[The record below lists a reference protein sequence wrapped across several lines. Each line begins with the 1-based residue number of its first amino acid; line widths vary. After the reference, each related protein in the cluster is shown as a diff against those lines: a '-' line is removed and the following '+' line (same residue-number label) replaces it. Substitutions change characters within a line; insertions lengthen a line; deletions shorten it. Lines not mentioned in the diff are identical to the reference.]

1 MKRRTLVVT
10 VTLLFGLLALLI
22 GLLSQ
27 LRHSTTAT
35 PRSWP
40 PLLLA
45 PCTPT
50 TVYLDQ
56 QLFADDGLPAVAQAL
71 AESWQAQDWSTQLD
85 VSTGGQA
92 ALLTGQRAGQY
103 LKAAFEQKPD
113 SVHLVASGE
122 QHCDPSARGDTAFQW
137 TRLTVSTA
145 PSGENG
151 QTAFERK

>member
-10 VTLLFGLLALLI
+10 ATLLFGLLALLI

-27 LRHSTTAT
+27 LRYSTTAT

-40 PLLLA
+40 PLLLV

-56 QLFADDGLPAVAQAL
+56 QLFADDGLPAVTQAL
-71 AESWQAQDWSTQLD
+71 AESWQAQGWSTRLD
-85 VSTGGQA
+85 VSADGQA
-92 ALLTGQRAGQY
+92 ALLTGQRAGQH
-103 LKAAFEQKPD
+103 LKAAVEQKLHA
-113 SVHLVASGE
+113 VHLVASGE
-122 QHCDPSARGDTAFQW
+122 QHCDPSALGDTAFQW

-151 QTAFERK
+151 ETAFVRK